1 MPTEKKAASWLPAFA
16 VLSVIWGSSFLF
28 IKVGVEQVAPLY
40 VTLAR
45 TATGALTLLAVLL
58 VTRDRLPRDPRLW
71 GHLVVVSFV
80 SNVVPFSLFGVAEN
94 GSVSSVVAG
103 IWNATTPLTTLIIMI
118 AVFPQE
124 KATRQRI
131 GGLLLGFAGVLVVL
145 GVWQGA
151 GGSSLTGQLL
161 CFLAATCYAINLS
174 YVRRFVADRPESGTS
189 IAAAQMLLAT
199 AQLAVIAP
207 LLSHTAPDVAHLHPR
222 VIASIVALGALGT
235 GVAFVLMY
243 HIVRAAGASTAST
256 VTYVMPIVA
265 TIAGASVLGERLRW
279 YEPVGAL
286 VILAGVAVT
295 QGRIR
300 LTRRVAVPEPVGSG
314 GTAVVSVGAAAPAV
328 ASVEPAGTAV
338 VSVGAAGTAVAP
350 VGLAA
355 PAVVS
360 VEPAGTAPARGKSA
374 TASLG
379 AGDPA

>member
-1 MPTEKKAASWLPAFA
+1 MSETRRILSALWCRVGVVPTDKKAVSWLPAFV

-45 TATGALTLLAVLL
+45 TATGALTLIAVLL

-71 GHLVVVSFV
+71 GHLVVVSFI

-124 KATRQRI
+124 KATRQRV

-145 GVWQGA
+145 GVWQGI

-161 CFLAATCYAINLS
+161 CFVAATCYAVNLS

-207 LLSHTAPDVAHLHPR
+207 LLSHTAPDVGRLHLR
-222 VIASIVALGALGT
+222 VVASIVALGALGT

-243 HIVRAAGASTAST
+243 RIVRTAGASTAST

-265 TIAGASVLGERLRW
+265 TIAGVSVLGESLHW

-286 VILAGVAVT
+286 VILSGVAVS
-295 QGRIR
+295 QGRLR
-300 LTRRVAVPEPVGSG
+300 LSRRVAASTPTEPA
-314 GTAVVSVGAAAPAV
+314 AVTPAPTQPAPPTPAPAQ
-328 ASVEPAGTAV
+328 
-338 VSVGAAGTAVAP
+338 
-350 VGLAA
+350 
-355 PAVVS
+355 
-360 VEPAGTAPARGKSA
+360 SA
-374 TASLG
+374 
-379 AGDPA
+379 